1 MLQIVLNNNIYSD
14 NSNDKGVFPTHNP
27 QPSTPNRVNIEI
39 IHEPPTNISPNN
51 EVYETNPLSSHSYDS
66 PNDINDLILAE
77 LCDMDFF
84 DDIDMVPNHEN
95 TQDINNIGTIMKDV
109 NELIPIIPFDTTLME
124 EEQNLKEIDEAVTI
138 KHLLSSTNGG
148 DKVFIDNTEVMDHL
162 FNTTPISPPS
172 QFKDNSEP

>member
-1 MLQIVLNNNIYSD
+1 MTRVSSPHIVPSHQLPIV
-14 NSNDKGVFPTHNP
+14 NS
-27 QPSTPNRVNIEI
+27 EI

-51 EVYETNPLSSHSYDS
+51 EAYETNPLSSHSYDS
-66 PNDINDLILAE
+66 LNNINDLILAE
-77 LCDMDFF
+77 LFDF
-84 DDIDMVPNHEN
+84 DLLDGIDMVPNHEN

-138 KHLLSSTNGG
+138 QHLLSSTNGG
-148 DKVFIDNTEVMDHL
+148 DEVFIDNTEVMDHL

-172 QFKDNSEP
+172 PFKNNSEP